1 MGNTDI
7 IVERFDWPVI
17 RPHSIIPVVVV
28 YRSPRDYQGK
38 FVARLFD
45 ADRPT
50 RFIFLADSYVELVD
64 KLPVQQLVRTD
75 RNPADDPAIVEVW
88 M

>member
-1 MGNTDI
+1 MI
-7 IVERFDWPVI
+7 
-17 RPHSIIPVVVV
+17 VV
-28 YRSPRDYQGK
+28 YRNPKDYPGK

-45 ADRPT
+45 ADQAT

-64 KLPVQQLVRTD
+64 KLPVQQLVRMARHPT
-75 RNPADDPAIVEVW
+75 DDPAIVEVW

>member
-1 MGNTDI
+1 MSNTDI

-17 RPHSIIPVVVV
+17 RPHSIIPMVVV
-28 YRSPRDYQGK
+28 YRNPKDYPGK

-45 ADRPT
+45 ADRAT

-64 KLPVQQLVRTD
+64 KLPVQQLVRMARHPT
-75 RNPADDPAIVEVW
+75 DDPAIVEVW